1 MSTNG
6 QAITIKIAGDRP
18 RTTGTGQNVKVI
30 HGITAEQYLTFLD
43 APLHTELARRYPQ
56 AEITLQAAAHPSIEL
71 VGLKPVNEIRTEIGE
86 LIAETLS
93 DFEPTDG

>member
-18 RTTGTGQNVKVI
+18 RTPGTGQNVKVI
-30 HGITAEQYLTFLD
+30 HGITAGQYLAFLD
-43 APLHTELARRYPQ
+43 TPLRAELAHRYPQ

-71 VGLKPVNEIRTEIGE
+71 IGLEPVDEIRTEIGE
-86 LIAETLS
+86 LIAETLA